1 MTDYREILRLSGM
14 GLSRTSIGT
23 ALGYSRNTIAD
34 VLRRAQIKGLGPPV
48 PDSMGD
54 KELAELL
61 FPEKAS
67 PQNQRMPDYEK
78 VHKELG
84 KKGVTLTLLW
94 EEYCAECRQS
104 GEIPYAYTQ
113 FRVYYHRFAK
123 VNKATMHLN
132 HKPGE
137 NMEVDWAGQT
147 AAIVDRVTGENIP
160 AYVFV
165 ATLPCSQYSYAEA
178 FLNREQ
184 ESWTNAHI
192 HAFEFYG
199 GTPRILTPD
208 NLKTGVDNASRREL
222 TINRSYGEL
231 AEHYGC
237 AVIPARVR
245 KPKDKPSVEGAV
257 GQISTWVIAALRNQT
272 FFSLAELNGAIS
284 EKLAAFN
291 ERPFQKKPGSRL
303 TAFREEEK
311 EYLQPLPEERYE
323 LAVWQKLNVGFNYHI
338 YVDKNYYSVPHE
350 YIKHEMDVR
359 VTASTVEVFY
369 NSLRVC
375 SHPRHH
381 GRPGNYATIPE
392 HMPDKHRKH
401 AEWNA
406 ERFLSW
412 AQSIGESTKTVIN
425 AILTSHKIEQQGY
438 RSCIGVLKLADR
450 HGAKRLEAACEKALT
465 YTPSPSY
472 KNIDAILKSGG
483 DKADKRQSAVRP
495 TDESHSFI
503 RGAEYYGRK
512 RQC

>member
-1 MTDYREILRLSGM
+1 MTDYREILRLAGM
-14 GLSRTSIGT
+14 GLSRTSIGA

-34 VLRRAQIKGLGPPV
+34 VLRRAQIKGLELPV
-48 PDSMGD
+48 SNDMGD
-54 KELAELL
+54 RELADLL

-67 PQNQRMPDYEK
+67 PQNQRMPDYER

-84 KKGVTLTLLW
+84 KKGVNLTLLW
-94 EEYCAECRQS
+94 EEYCADCRQS

-113 FRVYYHRFAK
+113 FRVYYHRFVQAA
-123 VNKATMHLN
+123 KATMHLN

-147 AAIVDRVTGENIP
+147 ATIVDRVTGENIP

-165 ATLPCSQYSYAEA
+165 ATLPCSQYSYVEA
-178 FLNREQ
+178 FLDRDQ
-184 ESWTNAHI
+184 ESWTAAHI
-192 HAFEFYG
+192 HAFEFFG
-199 GTPRILTPD
+199 GTTRILTPD
-208 NLKTGVDNASRREL
+208 NLKTGVENPNRRTL
-222 TINRSYGEL
+222 TINKSYNEL

-245 KPKDKPSVEGAV
+245 KPKDKPSVEGNV
-257 GQISTWVIAALRNQT
+257 GTISTWIIAALRDET
-272 FFSLAELNGAIS
+272 FFRLVELNEAIS
-284 EKLAAFN
+284 AKLKAFN

-303 TAFREEEK
+303 TAFLEDEK
-311 EYLQPLPEERYE
+311 EYLQPLPRERYE
-323 LAVWQKLNVGFNYHI
+323 LAVWQKLSVGFNYHI
-338 YVDKNYYSVPHE
+338 YVDKNYYSVPYE
-350 YIKHEMDVR
+350 YIKQNMDVR

-381 GRPGNYATIPE
+381 GRPGNYATVPE
-392 HMPDKHRKH
+392 HMPDKHRQH
-401 AEWNA
+401 TEWNA

-412 AQSIGESTKTVIN
+412 AQSIGENTKIVISS
-425 AILTSHKIEQQGY
+425 ILSSHKIEQQGY

-472 KNIDAILKSGG
+472 KNIDAILKSGS
-483 DKADKRQSAVRP
+483 DKTEKQKPAEKHM
-495 TDESHSFI
+495 DESHSFI

-512 RQC
+512 K

>member
-1 MTDYREILRLSGM
+1 MTDYREIIRLAGM
-14 GLSRTSIGT
+14 GLSRTSIGV

-34 VLRRAQIKGLGPPV
+34 VLRRAQMKGLDTPV
-48 PDSMGD
+48 PDGMSD
-54 KELAELL
+54 RELADLL

-84 KKGVTLTLLW
+84 KKGVNLTLLW

-113 FRVYYHRFAK
+113 FRVYYHRF
-123 VNKATMHLN
+123 VQTTKATMHLN

-137 NMEVDWAGQT
+137 HMEVDWAGQT
-147 AAIVDRVTGENIP
+147 ASMIDRVTGEIIL
-160 AYVFV
+160 AYIFI

-184 ESWTNAHI
+184 ENWTAAHI
-192 HAFEFYG
+192 HAFEFFG

-208 NLKTGVDNASRREL
+208 NLKTGVENPSRRSL
-222 TINRSYGEL
+222 TINKSYNEL

-257 GQISTWVIAALRNQT
+257 GQISTWVIAALRNKT
-272 FFSLAELNGAIS
+272 FFSLAELNEAVC
-284 EKLAAFN
+284 EKLKAFN
-291 ERPFQKKPGSRL
+291 ERPFQKKPGNRM
-303 TAFREEEK
+303 TAFMEEEQ
-311 EYLQPLPEERYE
+311 EYLQPLPKERYE

-338 YVDKNYYSVPHE
+338 YVDKNYYSVPYE
-350 YIKHEMDVR
+350 YIKHDMDIR
-359 VTASTVEVFY
+359 VTASAIEVFY
-369 NSLRVC
+369 NNLRVC
-375 SHPRHH
+375 SHPRHY
-381 GRPGNYATIPE
+381 GKPGNYVTVPE
-392 HMPDKHRKH
+392 HMPDKHRQH
-401 AEWNA
+401 TEWNA

-412 AQSIGESTKTVIN
+412 AQSIGENTKIVITS
-425 AILTSHKIEQQGY
+425 ILTSHKIEQQGY
-438 RSCIGVLKLADR
+438 RSCIGILKLADKN
-450 HGAKRLEAACEKALT
+450 GAKRLEAACERALS

-472 KNIDAILKSGG
+472 KNIDAILKSGS
-483 DKADKRQSAVRP
+483 DKAEKQKIP
-495 TDESHSFI
+495 EKHMDERHSFL

-512 RQC
+512 K